1 MHKLLLGAGL
11 IATVFGANMTSAIA
25 NPKVESLT
33 MQKASPN
40 LVEIEGRS
48 LTDGEAM
55 KIEGQVSRI
64 MIPRNPKFGI
74 CVIGVVSPCNGNGW
88 QFEPPSPPRST
99 PRRDHMGMPIALPF
113 PIRPPNTTPV
123 FVPPRRF

>member
-1 MHKLLLGAGL
+1 VHKLLLGAGL

-33 MQKASPN
+33 MQKAFPN

-48 LTDGEAM
+48 LTDSEAM

-64 MIPRNPKFGI
+64 MIPTNPQFGI
-74 CVIGVVSPCNGNGW
+74 CVIGVVSPCNKP
-88 QFEPPSPPRST
+88 FSEFSCKRIS
-99 PRRDHMGMPIALPF
+99 IA
-113 PIRPPNTTPV
+113 
-123 FVPPRRF
+123 